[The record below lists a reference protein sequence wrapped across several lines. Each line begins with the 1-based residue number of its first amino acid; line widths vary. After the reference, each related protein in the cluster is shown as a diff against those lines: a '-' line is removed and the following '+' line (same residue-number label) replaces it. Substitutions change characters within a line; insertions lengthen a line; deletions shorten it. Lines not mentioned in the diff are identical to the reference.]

1 MEIEKIVQ
9 KQRAFFRTGKTIPL
23 SYRKIALKRLARA
36 IHDHEEDIYAAL
48 KADLNKSRTEAYMC
62 EIGMT
67 LSELSY
73 MLKHM
78 NSWAKKEY
86 KLTPLAQFS
95 ATSFTI
101 REPYGVVLVMSP
113 WNYLYRRN

>member
-1 MEIEKIVQ
+1 MQIEKIVQ

-23 SYRKIALKRLARA
+23 SYRKIALQRLARA

-48 KADLNKSRTEAYMC
+48 QADLNKSRTEAFMC

-78 NSWAKKEY
+78 NGWAK
-86 KLTPLAQFS
+86 
-95 ATSFTI
+95 
-101 REPYGVVLVMSP
+101 
-113 WNYLYRRN
+113 